1 MLTSIHAHVRQ
12 RRLLVI
18 LSLVVIGLF
27 GALLVASA
35 ADGHL
40 HIGGA
45 AVLTLDET
53 SVDRIINSLLVVI
66 GVIAVPQALWRIARR
81 ILSAVGQSTQTRMS
95 PRPSLAS
102 SAICPDSSCLAGIIA
117 PVRMMSPGCSCT
129 P

>member
-18 LSLVVIGLF
+18 LMLVMIGLF

-45 AVLTLDET
+45 AMLTLDKT
-53 SVDRIINSLLVVI
+53 SVDLIINSLLVVI
-66 GVIAVPQALWRIARR
+66 AVIAVPLVLWRVPRWIAAP
-81 ILSAVGQSTQTRMS
+81 SD
-95 PRPSLAS
+95 RPHSQPLA
-102 SAICPDSSCLAGIIA
+102 AHRIA
-117 PVRMMSPGCSCT
+117 PRTSPLLLALCRIQV
-129 P
+129 

>member
-18 LSLVVIGLF
+18 LALVVIGLF

-53 SVDRIINSLLVVI
+53 SVDRIINTLLVVI

-81 ILSAVGQSTQTRMS
+81 IAPPGDRPYAQPLAALRVATPAS
-95 PRPSLAS
+95 PCLLALCR
-102 SAICPDSSCLAGIIA
+102 IQ
-117 PVRMMSPGCSCT
+117 V
-129 P
+129 

>member
-18 LSLVVIGLF
+18 LALVVVGLF

-45 AVLTLDET
+45 AILTLDET
-53 SVDRIINSLLVVI
+53 SVDRIVNSLLVVI
-66 GVIAVPQALWRIARR
+66 GVIAVPQALWRIPRR
-81 ILSAVGQSTQTRMS
+81 IAPPGDRLHARPLAALRVATPAS
-95 PRPSLAS
+95 PCLLALCR
-102 SAICPDSSCLAGIIA
+102 IQ
-117 PVRMMSPGCSCT
+117 V
-129 P
+129 